1 MDEFT
6 SLWGLFFSAFISST
20 IAPGGS
26 EVLLAYLVN
35 EKQIPNHLLLSV
47 STLGNTLG
55 AMLTWCMGYFAATR
69 FPLNK
74 KHAIEHPHA
83 LALIQRW
90 GRFSL
95 FFSWLPLIGDAL
107 CLLAGWLRFPLLSS
121 VMIIAV
127 GKALRYGAIIYIMN

>member
-1 MDEFT
+1 MDEST
-6 SLWGLFFSAFISST
+6 SLWGLFISAFISST

-26 EVLLAYLVN
+26 EVLLAYLVH
-35 EKQIPNHLLLSV
+35 EQQIPNHVLLSV

-55 AMLTWCMGYFAATR
+55 ALLTWSMGYFVATR
-69 FPLNK
+69 YPLNNK
-74 KHAIEHPHA
+74 YVTEHPRA
-83 LALIQRW
+83 LTLIQRW
-90 GRFSL
+90 GRLSL

-121 VMIIAV
+121 VIIIAV